1 MDAALINKN
10 STFHKCLIW
19 KYLGIQL
26 PSIKLFFIIFFLWYL
41 TASYSFSTR
50 LKQTE
55 ISVLFTPKIS
65 IPVLCW
71 RIRGTS
77 FQHSGGPSG
86 PTATSPCALYLAR
99 SLEVSEISTRFHV
112 TEILPA
118 ITPPSL
124 LSPAFCLP
132 SQVL

>member
-1 MDAALINKN
+1 MFNLEVFGHPASLYKTILY
-10 STFHKCLIW
+10 H
-19 KYLGIQL
+19 
-26 PSIKLFFIIFFLWYL
+26 FLSLEL
-41 TASYSFSTR
+41 TVSYSLSTR
-50 LKQTE
+50 PRQTE

-86 PTATSPCALYLAR
+86 PTATSPCALYLAH

-118 ITPPSL
+118 ITPPL
-124 LSPAFCLP
+124 C
-132 SQVL
+132 